1 MKTYTPHT
9 TGSPDRW
16 TRSLGAVLMVALVIP
31 YIAVSQSTPP
41 VNLGTAGN
49 FAILTKTGI
58 SSTGTT
64 AITGDIGVS
73 PIAATAITG
82 FGLIMDGQGTFSI
95 SSLVTGKVYA
105 FDYTDPT
112 PSKMTSAISDMLTA
126 YTDAAGRS
134 NPQYTELY
142 AGDITGQT
150 LTPGLYKWTT
160 GVLISAGGVT
170 ISGTANDVWIFQI
183 AGNLTLATGANVSL
197 IGGARVSNIFW
208 QVAGKVTIG
217 TTAAM
222 KGIILCQTQIA
233 MQTGATLNGRALAQ
247 TAVTLIANTVTQPAT
262 VVITLPTITSADPV
276 NTATSVALNKQI
288 TATFSKTMDGST
300 IIASTFTLLNG
311 TTSISGIVSYSG
323 TTATFAPASN
333 LAPSTLYT
341 ATITTGV
348 KDIAGNALANNYV
361 WSFTTAAFVTPPIV
375 SSPVPANAAID
386 VALNQK
392 IAINFSTKMD
402 ASTITSST
410 FTLMQGTT
418 SVSGIVSY
426 SGTTATFAPAS
437 NFTAS
442 TLYTVTITTGAK
454 DLAGN
459 ALASD
464 YIWSFT
470 TGSAVVVTP
479 PIVSSTELAN
489 AAIDVALNHEITA
502 TFSVAMDAS
511 TITESTFTLMQGTTS
526 VSGVV
531 SCSGTTATFA
541 PASNFAPN
549 TLYTAT
555 ITTGAKDLA
564 GNALANDYVWRFTT
578 GAAVTAVGSGLAPH
592 EFALLQN
599 YPNPFNPSTRIQ
611 YSLEKAGM
619 VSLKVYNV
627 LGLEVA
633 TLVKAY
639 QEANSYSVQFN
650 SNEGGLDLSSGVY
663 FYRLEAGSFVSTKR
677 LILMK

>member
-1 MKTYTPHT
+1 MKTSNTA
-9 TGSPDRW
+9 SALDRW
-16 TRSLGAVLMVALVIP
+16 MHFLGAMLIAALMVPAA
-31 YIAVSQSTPP
+31 IAAGPTT
-41 VNLGTAGN
+41 VNLGTSGD
-49 FAILTKTGI
+49 FVILSKTGI
-58 SSTGTT
+58 TTTGATS
-64 AITGDIGVS
+64 ITGDIGVS
-73 PIAATAITG
+73 PINATAITG
-82 FGLIMDGQGTFSI
+82 FGLIADASNTFSR
-95 SSLVTGKVYA
+95 SSLVTGKIYA
-105 FDYTDPT
+105 ANYTSPT
-112 PSKMTSAISDMLTA
+112 PTKLTTAVSDMQTA
-126 YTDAAGRS
+126 YTDAAGRTI
-134 NPQYTELY
+134 PDHTELY
-142 AGDITGQT
+142 AGDVTGKT
-150 LTPGLYKWTT
+150 LTSGLYKWGT

-170 ISGTANDVWIFQI
+170 LSGSASDVWIFQI
-183 AGNLTLATGANVSL
+183 AQDLTVANGAIVTL
-197 IGGARVSNIFW
+197 GGGALASNIFW

-300 IIASTFTLLNG
+300 ITASTFTLIHG

-361 WSFTTAAFVTPPIV
+361 WSFTTAAIVTPLTV

-392 IAINFSTKMD
+392 IAATFSKTMN
-402 ASTITSST
+402 ASTITAST

-418 SVSGIVSY
+418 SVSGIVSFT
-426 SGTTATFAPAS
+426 GTTAAFAPAS
-437 NFTAS
+437 NFAPN
-442 TLYTVTITTGAK
+442 TLYTATITTGAK
-454 DLAGN
+454 DLTGN
-459 ALASD
+459 ALASN
-464 YIWSFT
+464 YVWSFT
-470 TGSAVVVTP
+470 TGAAVVVTP

-511 TITESTFTLMQGTTS
+511 TITESTFTLMQGATS
-526 VSGVV
+526 VSGIV

-611 YSLEKAGM
+611 YNLEKAGM

-633 TLVKAY
+633 TLVNAY
-639 QEANSYSVQFN
+639 QQANSYTVQFN
-650 SNEGGLDLSSGVY
+650 THEGGLNLSSGVY

-677 LILMK
+677 LILIK

>member
-1 MKTYTPHT
+1 
-9 TGSPDRW
+9 
-16 TRSLGAVLMVALVIP
+16 
-31 YIAVSQSTPP
+31 
-41 VNLGTAGN
+41 
-49 FAILTKTGI
+49 
-58 SSTGTT
+58 
-64 AITGDIGVS
+64 
-73 PIAATAITG
+73 
-82 FGLIMDGQGTFSI
+82 
-95 SSLVTGKVYA
+95 
-105 FDYTDPT
+105 
-112 PSKMTSAISDMLTA
+112 
-126 YTDAAGRS
+126 
-134 NPQYTELY
+134 
-142 AGDITGQT
+142 
-150 LTPGLYKWTT
+150 
-160 GVLISAGGVT
+160 
-170 ISGTANDVWIFQI
+170 
-183 AGNLTLATGANVSL
+183 
-197 IGGARVSNIFW
+197 
-208 QVAGKVTIG
+208 
-217 TTAAM
+217 
-222 KGIILCQTQIA
+222 
-233 MQTGATLNGRALAQ
+233 
-247 TAVTLIANTVTQPAT
+247 
-262 VVITLPTITSADPV
+262 
-276 NTATSVALNKQI
+276 
-288 TATFSKTMDGST
+288 
-300 IIASTFTLLNG
+300 
-311 TTSISGIVSYSG
+311 
-323 TTATFAPASN
+323 
-333 LAPSTLYT
+333 
-341 ATITTGV
+341 
-348 KDIAGNALANNYV
+348 
-361 WSFTTAAFVTPPIV
+361 
-375 SSPVPANAAID
+375 
-386 VALNQK
+386 
-392 IAINFSTKMD
+392 
-402 ASTITSST
+402 
-410 FTLMQGTT
+410 MQGTT